1 MLVCSIILTM
11 SALLIILVVTILL
24 IIGAGILF
32 FWAFSQK
39 QTAGTKASNKDAAS
53 QEKREEKAGFRWNH
67 ILLPLSILV
76 LSIIIAFV
84 FYGKLPDQVVTRNTL
99 VNRGVIMIWA
109 ILPQILLTLM
119 SVTIAWGT
127 SKIHLLIPENE
138 PGAIRIETVMAV
150 MSNMVAIPQLILFFV
165 MLDIF
170 TFNAFEKH
178 ISFLW
183 AFTLSII
190 LIGLVILGVFFIRTI
205 RTVRKNSK

>member
-1 MLVCSIILTM
+1 M

-190 LIGLVILGVFFIRTI
+190 LIGIVILGVFFIRTI

>member
-1 MLVCSIILTM
+1 M

-53 QEKREEKAGFRWNH
+53 QEKRDEKAGFRWNH

-84 FYGKLPDQVVTRNTL
+84 FYGKLPDHVVTRNTL

-205 RTVRKNSK
+205 RTVRNNSK

>member
-1 MLVCSIILTM
+1 M

>member
-1 MLVCSIILTM
+1 M

-53 QEKREEKAGFRWNH
+53 QEKRDEKAGFRWNH

-84 FYGKLPDQVVTRNTL
+84 FYGKLPDHVVTRNTL

>member
-190 LIGLVILGVFFIRTI
+190 LIGIVILGVFFIRTI